1 MAKAPDQTPDDDRKR
16 PPSTAKSVAVWIMLA
31 FLILGLGGFGITSF
45 STGVTAIGAVGDT
58 EITAD
63 DYARALQSQKDEIG
77 AQLGRPLTTQEALSF
92 GLDRQVRQSLITRAA
107 LDNEAARI
115 GLSVGDQRVA
125 AELVALPAFQG
136 VSGSFDREAYR
147 FALERIDQ
155 TEAQFETGL
164 RRDIAREVLQGIV
177 AGGFTAP
184 AALTDTLFAWAAER
198 RGFSVLRLT
207 EADLATPIPDPTEAE
222 LAAYHQANI
231 AAFTRPEA
239 KRITY
244 AALLP
249 EAIAADQPVD
259 ETVLRQIY
267 EDRIDEFVIPERRL
281 VERLVFPDQAAAD
294 AARAALDGG
303 TPFETLVTD
312 RGLTLEAID
321 LGDVTRADLG
331 EAGEAVFAAAEG
343 SVAGPALSDL
353 GPALFRVNAVLG
365 AEETTFEEA
374 RDTLAIELQ
383 TDAARRLIADQ
394 VEVVDDLLAGGAELE
409 NLVAEAGM
417 TLATINFVPG
427 SQGPD
432 VIEGY
437 PAFRAAAEAVA
448 EGDFPEAIV
457 LEDGGLVALRLD
469 EIVPAAPIPLA
480 EAREDVAAAW
490 RAERL
495 AEALSARAAEIA
507 AEIAG
512 GAAIGSFG
520 IVSVTPEITRDGF
533 VDNAPASLLP
543 RIFAMPEGA
552 VEVIA
557 EGGFVAVAQLDRIL
571 PADTAD
577 AEAEAFRAALAAQA
591 QTAIAN
597 DAFAA
602 FAAALS
608 AEAGI
613 TLDEAAINA
622 VHAGQP

>member
-16 PPSTAKSVAVWIMLA
+16 PPSTAKSVAVWIMLS

-155 TEAQFETGL
+155 TEAQFEAGL

-198 RGFSVLRLT
+198 RGFSVLRLS
-207 EADLATPIPDPTEAE
+207 EADLAAPIPDPTEAE
-222 LAAYHQANI
+222 LAAHYEANI

-294 AARAALDGG
+294 AARAALDAG

-394 VEVVDDLLAGGAELE
+394 VEVIDDLLAGGAELE
-409 NLVAEAGM
+409 NLVDEAGM
-417 TLATINFVPG
+417 TLGTIDFVPG
-427 SQGPD
+427 TQGAEA
-432 VIEGY
+432 IEGY

-480 EAREDVAAAW
+480 EARGDVAAAW
-490 RAERL
+490 RAEQL
-495 AEALSARAAEIA
+495 AEALAVRAAEIA

-533 VDNAPASLLP
+533 VDNVPASLVP

-557 EGGFVAVAQLDRIL
+557 EGEFVGVAQLDRIL
-571 PADTAD
+571 PADAGDAD
-577 AEAEAFRAALAAQA
+577 AEAFRLALIAQA
-591 QTAIAN
+591 ETAIAN

-613 TLDEAAINA
+613 TIDEAAINA
-622 VHAGQP
+622 VHAGLP